1 MQLDLFS
8 HSRDVMLRNDVVAAL
23 RERDCSAVRRAY
35 AALAAEYPG
44 DRVLAPAR
52 ILLDRLATTPEPFAD
67 HAAAQQA
74 VRRAESETFAAA
86 VAVFGS
92 EQAGPW
98 MQPVWQ
104 TLAVAVARLS
114 YRADAPEAYSAH
126 MLIRAARWAEAASAL
141 ERIESWRRIPQPLAW
156 MAEVQFRLRGLDVAW
171 PLLAELAWRDPVR
184 FAALAERLAAPAL
197 VRLLRDYEREFS
209 AAGEGGYAWFPAWAL
224 IAEPRLD
231 GVLRAAETPERT
243 PPEQACRTV
252 VELLSLERQGRH
264 RDIVEQR
271 RRLRLLHADLFAYY
285 MQTRS

>member
-8 HSRDVMLRNDVVAAL
+8 DSRDVMLRNDVVAAL
-23 RERDCSAVRRAY
+23 RERDCSAGGRAH
-35 AALAAEYPG
+35 AALAVEYPD
-44 DRVLAPAR
+44 DRMLAPAR
-52 ILLDRLATTPEPFAD
+52 ILLDCLATTPDPFAD
-67 HAAAQQA
+67 HAEALQA

-98 MQPVWQ
+98 MQPVWH
-104 TLAVAVARLS
+104 TLAVAVAHLS

-126 MLIRAARWAEAASAL
+126 MLIRAGRWAEAASAL

-156 MAEVQFRLRGLDVAW
+156 MAEVQFRLHGLDVAW
-171 PLLAELAWRDPVR
+171 PLLAELAWRDPAR
-184 FAALAERLAAPAL
+184 FAALAEQLPAPAL
-197 VRLLRDYEREFS
+197 VRLLRDYGREFS

-231 GVLRAAETPERT
+231 GVLRTAQTPERT
-243 PPEQACRTV
+243 IPEQACRTV

-271 RRLRLLHADLFAYY
+271 RRLRMLHAELFAYY